1 MQKRKILEFNPLP
14 AGQSVDLLVIAGEHS
29 GDEHAARVVQR
40 LLRSQPDLN
49 VAAIGGRHLAD
60 AGAFL
65 VHNPIDSAVVGF
77 VEVLKHLSEIKAFFS
92 MAFEWIK
99 TYRPKAVCFV
109 DYPGFNLR
117 LAKKLFD
124 AGIAH
129 KAGGNVKLLFY
140 ISPQIWAWK
149 SHRRFAMARHLDA
162 LGVIFP
168 FEIESYRDTNL
179 PVSFVGHPF
188 VHKDYRLPL
197 VYDPEAPLLLLPGSR
212 ATPIKRIMPAMIE
225 TFRRLKTD
233 NPTLRAT
240 VVYPSEPARMIL
252 QQMVD
257 QSDCTGDMTFVSNA
271 EPEVRARGVIMSSG
285 TISLVCALAAIPGIL
300 VYRTN
305 PITYGMAKILV
316 SIRIV
321 GIANIL
327 LGEFIHP
334 EFLQGR
340 MQPARMAAALD
351 RQLHDN
357 GTLERTR
364 ALSTKLRSI
373 LSHSDSVS
381 PESWIAAHLIESP
394 P

>member
-1 MQKRKILEFNPLP
+1 MHKRKILEFNPLP
-14 AGQSVDLLVIAGEHS
+14 EGQSVDLLVIAGEHS
-29 GDEHAARVVQR
+29 GDEHAARVVKR
-40 LLRSQPDLN
+40 LLRDRPDLK
-49 VAAIGGRHLAD
+49 VAAIGGRHLEE

-77 VEVLKHLSEIKAFFS
+77 VEVLKHFSEIKAFFT

-99 TYRPKAVCFV
+99 AYRPKAVCFV

-124 AGIAH
+124 SGIAH

-168 FEIESYRDTNL
+168 FEIESYRDTDL

-188 VHKDYRLPL
+188 VHEDYRLPL
-197 VYDPEAPLLLLPGSR
+197 IYDPEAPLLLLPGSR
-212 ATPIKRIMPAMIE
+212 ATPIKRIMPAMVE
-225 TFRRLKTD
+225 AFRRLKAEK
-233 NPTLRAT
+233 PGLRAT
-240 VVYPSEPARMIL
+240 VVYPSEPARAIL
-252 QQMVD
+252 QELVD
-257 QSDCTGDMTFVSNA
+257 QSDCSGEMTFVSNS
-271 EPEVRARGVIMSSG
+271 EPEVRACGVIMSSG

-316 SIRIV
+316 RIRIV

-340 MQPARMAAALD
+340 MQPKLMAAAMSSQLNDSATLD
-351 RQLHDN
+351 
-357 GTLERTR
+357 RTR
-364 ALSTKLRSI
+364 ALSTRLRSI
-373 LSHSDSVS
+373 LSESGSVS
-381 PESWIAAHLIESP
+381 PESWIASHLVESP

>member
-1 MQKRKILEFNPLP
+1 MHKRKILEFNPLP
-14 AGQSVDLLVIAGEHS
+14 EGQSVDLLVIAGEHS
-29 GDEHAARVVQR
+29 GDEHAARVVKR
-40 LLRSQPDLN
+40 LLSDRPDLK
-49 VAAIGGRHLAD
+49 VAAIGGRHLEE

-77 VEVLKHLSEIKAFFS
+77 VEVLKHFNEIKAFFA
-92 MAFEWIK
+92 MAFEWVNA
-99 TYRPKAVCFV
+99 YRPRAVCFV

-117 LAKKLFD
+117 LARKLFD

-129 KAGGNVKLLFY
+129 KAGGNVNLLFY

-168 FEIESYRDTNL
+168 FEIESYRDTDL

-188 VHKDYRLPL
+188 VHDDYRLPF
-197 VYDPEAPLLLLPGSR
+197 VYDPGAPLLLLPGSR
-212 ATPIKRIMPAMIE
+212 ATPIKRIMPAIIE
-225 TFRRLKTD
+225 TFRRLKAER
-233 NPTLRAT
+233 PGLRAT
-240 VVYPSEPARMIL
+240 VVYPSEAARVIL
-252 QQMVD
+252 QEMVD
-257 QSDCTGDMTFVSNA
+257 QSDCAGDMTFVSNS
-271 EPEVRARGVIMSSG
+271 EPEVRACGVIMSSG

-316 SIRIV
+316 HIRIV

-340 MQPARMAAALD
+340 MHPKRMAAAMSSQLNDSSTLD
-351 RQLHDN
+351 
-357 GTLERTR
+357 RTR

-373 LSHSDSVS
+373 LSESGSAS
-381 PESWIAAHLIESP
+381 PESWITAHLENSP